1 MQGRVEKALEH
12 YNKVIRGN
20 RKYVDLATIRK
31 AGILIDKKEYHNAK
45 TGLLTLMSK
54 GVESA

>member
-31 AGILIDKKEYHNAK
+31 AGIQIDKKDYQNAK
-45 TGLLTLMSK
+45 TGLLALMSK